1 MRKLAAKHERKLM
14 ACMAAI
20 LLMMAMLG
28 VAAYSVLSRVN
39 RTFEIAVNSTAR
51 KLWLA
56 GDINMAAGDMLAA
69 QRGMLL
75 YANTPEAD
83 ADLELFEARSALAN
97 RDAVELRSLSVNQ
110 EELKI
115 IGIVEASNTS
125 YREVVEHIRQLQ
137 DSNLAD
143 SRKVAESYKSIDE
156 ITDQLEVLESNRLRE
171 ALSSTQRRLR
181 YGRIVLRVCGGIAL
195 LVVLFALQSIHV
207 MGEALRASAD
217 QARASAQ
224 QARASAEQ
232 AYDSAAFSEL
242 LINSMPCAVCIL
254 DVDGNLKRGNKNF
267 LGYSRADMLEKGVL
281 SIVEP
286 ESLGAVKRAL
296 VATLDEGYAE
306 TEAYLVSK
314 DGTKIPTYLTQTRF
328 VYEGEPC
335 ILGVGFDI
343 SKQKKAEQYSR
354 LQQAALES
362 ASEGIVITDAAGR
375 IEWANHAFTTLTGYE
390 LKEVLG
396 LNPRILKSG
405 MMDRDFYRALWST
418 ILDGEKWSGELWNLR
433 KDGNV
438 YCEEMHIAPVR
449 ALDETIS
456 NFVAVKHD
464 ITERKQAEQEAERAK
479 EGLVLLN
486 KELRE
491 ANEHIL
497 KISQTDSL
505 TGLANRRTI
514 DERMRHELA
523 RADRLGCGF
532 SVILGDLDHFKSI
545 NDEFGHLV
553 GDRVLVAAAGVLAD
567 QARPYDLPA
576 RFGGEEFLL
585 LLPES
590 SLEDAITIA
599 QRIRAAI
606 SRVAVPEVTRQITIS
621 LGISTWGHGDTL
633 GALVGR
639 ADAALYQA
647 KKRGRNRVVAQRSD
661 MPPTISGQ
669 VLAVD
674 ALQALVKRA

>member
-1 MRKLAAKHERKLM
+1 MKKLAADQRLM
-14 ACMAAI
+14 ACLAAI
-20 LLMMAMLG
+20 LIVTAMLG
-28 VAAYSVLSRVN
+28 VVSNSVLSGVN
-39 RTFEIAVNSTAR
+39 RTFETAVNSTAR

-69 QRGMLL
+69 QRGILL
-75 YANTPEAD
+75 YADTPEVQSNMR
-83 ADLELFEARSALAN
+83 LFEVRSAQVD
-97 RDAVELRSLSVNQ
+97 RDAAELRSLSVNQ

-115 IGIVEASNTS
+115 IGIVEASNAS
-125 YREVVEHIRQLQ
+125 YRDVVEPIQQLTSF
-137 DSNLAD
+137 DLAD
-143 SRKVAESYKSIDE
+143 TRKVANAYKSIDE
-156 ITDQLEVLESNRLRE
+156 ITDQLEILESNYLKAALGETRTRLI
-171 ALSSTQRRLR
+171 
-181 YGRIVLRVCGGIAL
+181 YGRIALGVCAAIAL
-195 LVVLFALQSIHV
+195 LVVILALKTVRSIGV
-207 MGEALRASAD
+207 TLRG
-217 QARASAQ
+217 
-224 QARASAEQ
+224 SAEEARVSAGQ
-232 AYDSAAFSEL
+232 ALASAAFSEL
-242 LINSMPCAVCIL
+242 LMNSMPCAICIL

-267 LGYSRADMLEKGVL
+267 LGYSRTDMLEKGVL
-281 SIVEP
+281 SLVEP
-286 ESLGAVKRAL
+286 ESLEAVKRAL
-296 VATLDEGYAE
+296 VKTLEEGYAE
-306 TEAYLVSK
+306 TEAYLISR

-328 VYEGEPC
+328 LFKGEPC

-343 SKQKKAEQYSR
+343 SRQKKAEQYGR
-354 LQQAALES
+354 LQRAALES
-362 ASEGIVITDAAGR
+362 ASEGIVITDAVGR

-390 LKEVLG
+390 LEEVLG

-405 MMDRDFYRALWST
+405 MMDRGFYRALWST

-497 KISQTDSL
+497 KISQTDAL

-514 DERMRHELA
+514 DERMRNEMA

-576 RFGGEEFLL
+576 RFGGEEFLV

-590 SLEDAITIA
+590 SLEDAMTIA
-599 QRIRAAI
+599 QRIRTAI
-606 SRVAVPEVTRQITIS
+606 SGVAVPEVTRQVTIS

-661 MPPTISGQ
+661 MPATIAGH
-669 VLAVD
+669 VLAVN
-674 ALQALVKRA
+674 APQALVKRA

>member
-1 MRKLAAKHERKLM
+1 MRKLAAEPKLM
-14 ACMAAI
+14 ACLAAI
-20 LLMMAMLG
+20 LLMTAMLG
-28 VAAYSVLSRVN
+28 VVSYSVLSRVN

-69 QRGMLL
+69 QRGILL
-75 YANTPEAD
+75 YANTPESD
-83 ADLELFEARSALAN
+83 ADLRLFEARSAQVD
-97 RDAVELRSLSVNQ
+97 RDAAELRPLSVNP
-110 EELKI
+110 EERKI
-115 IGIVEASNTS
+115 IGIVEDSNGS
-125 YREVVEHIRQLQ
+125 YREVVEHIQQLHLS
-137 DSNLAD
+137 DLAD
-143 SRKVAESYKSIDE
+143 RSQVADAYKSIDE
-156 ITDQLEVLESNRLRE
+156 ITDQLEVLENQYLRD
-171 ALSSTQRRLR
+171 ALGVTRTRLR
-181 YGRIVLRVCGGIAL
+181 YGRIGLGVCAAIAL
-195 LVVLFALQSIHV
+195 FVVLFALHTV
-207 MGEALRASAD
+207 HGMGEALRASAE
-217 QARASAQ
+217 

-281 SIVEP
+281 SVVEP
-286 ESLGAVKRAL
+286 ESLGAVKQAL
-296 VATLDEGYAE
+296 AATLDEGYAE

-354 LQQAALES
+354 LQRVALES
-362 ASEGIVITDAAGR
+362 ASEGIVITDATGK
-375 IEWANHAFTTLTGYE
+375 IEWANPAFTTLTGYE
-390 LKEVLG
+390 LEEVMG
-396 LNPRILKSG
+396 VNPRILKSG
-405 MMDRDFYRALWST
+405 MMDRAFYQVLWST
-418 ILDGEKWSGELWNLR
+418 ILDGQKWSGELWNLN
-433 KDGNV
+433 KDGNL
-438 YCEEMHIAPVR
+438 YGEEMHIAPVR
-449 ALDETIS
+449 AMDGRIS

-464 ITERKQAEQEAERAK
+464 ITERKQAEAQAERAK
-479 EGLVLLN
+479 QGLVSLN

-497 KISQTDSL
+497 KISQTDAL

-514 DERMRHELA
+514 DERMRNEMA

-532 SVILGDLDHFKSI
+532 SVILGDMDHFKSI

-576 RFGGEEFLL
+576 RFGGEEFLV

-590 SLEDAITIA
+590 TLADAMTIA
-599 QRIRAAI
+599 QRIRTAI
-606 SRVAVPEVTRQITIS
+606 SGVAVPEVTRQITMS
-621 LGISTWGHGDTL
+621 MGISTWGHGDTL
-633 GALVGR
+633 GTLVGR

-647 KKRGRNRVVAQRSD
+647 KRRGRNRVVAQTSD
-661 MPPTISGQ
+661 MPQTIAGHVQ
-669 VLAVD
+669 AGE
-674 ALQALVKRA
+674 AREALVKSA

>member
-1 MRKLAAKHERKLM
+1 
-14 ACMAAI
+14 
-20 LLMMAMLG
+20 
-28 VAAYSVLSRVN
+28 
-39 RTFEIAVNSTAR
+39 
-51 KLWLA
+51 
-56 GDINMAAGDMLAA
+56 
-69 QRGMLL
+69 
-75 YANTPEAD
+75 
-83 ADLELFEARSALAN
+83 
-97 RDAVELRSLSVNQ
+97 
-110 EELKI
+110 
-115 IGIVEASNTS
+115 
-125 YREVVEHIRQLQ
+125 
-137 DSNLAD
+137 
-143 SRKVAESYKSIDE
+143 
-156 ITDQLEVLESNRLRE
+156 
-171 ALSSTQRRLR
+171 
-181 YGRIVLRVCGGIAL
+181 
-195 LVVLFALQSIHV
+195 
-207 MGEALRASAD
+207 
-217 QARASAQ
+217 
-224 QARASAEQ
+224 
-232 AYDSAAFSEL
+232 
-242 LINSMPCAVCIL
+242 
-254 DVDGNLKRGNKNF
+254 VDGNLKRGNKNF

-281 SIVEP
+281 SVVEP
-286 ESLGAVKRAL
+286 ESLGAVKQAL
-296 VATLDEGYAE
+296 AATLDEGYAE

-314 DGTKIPTYLTQTRF
+314 DGTKIPTYLTHTRF

-405 MMDRDFYRALWST
+405 MMNRGFYRALWST

-433 KDGNV
+433 KDGNM

-497 KISQTDSL
+497 KISQTDAL

-514 DERMRHELA
+514 DERMRNEMA

-661 MPPTISGQ
+661 MPPTISGH

-674 ALQALVKRA
+674 APQASVKRA

>member
-1 MRKLAAKHERKLM
+1 MRKLAADRKLM
-14 ACMAAI
+14 ACLAAI
-20 LLMMAMLG
+20 LIVTAMLG
-28 VAAYSVLSRVN
+28 MASNYVLSGVS
-39 RTFEIAVNSTAR
+39 RTFETAVNSTAQ

-69 QRGMLL
+69 QRGILL
-75 YANTPEAD
+75 YTD
-83 ADLELFEARSALAN
+83 AQEVASNVKLFDLRSMQVD
-97 RDAVELRSLSVNQ
+97 RDAAELKSLSVND

-115 IGIVEASNTS
+115 IGIVEDSNRS
-125 YREVVEHIRQLQ
+125 YRKTVHHVIRRDAMNSQDLNEVA
-137 DSNLAD
+137 NA
-143 SRKVAESYKSIDE
+143 YKSIDE
-156 ITDQLEVLESNRLRE
+156 ITDQLEILEKNYLGDALAKTRVRLE
-171 ALSSTQRRLR
+171 
-181 YGRIVLRVCGGIAL
+181 YGRIALGGCAGIAL
-195 LVVLFALQSIHV
+195 LIVLLALQAVLSI
-207 MGEALRASAD
+207 GKALRGSAKV
-217 QARASAQ
+217 
-224 QARASAEQ
+224 ARASAEQ
-232 AYDSAAFSEL
+232 ALASAAFSEL
-242 LINSMPCAVCIL
+242 LLNSMPCAVCIL

-286 ESLGAVKRAL
+286 ESLGAVKQAL
-296 VATLDEGYAE
+296 VATLEEGYAE

-314 DGTKIPTYLTQTRF
+314 DGTKIPAYLTQTRF

-375 IEWANHAFTTLTGYE
+375 IEWANHAFTTLTGYALE
-390 LKEVLG
+390 EVLG

-405 MMDRDFYRALWST
+405 MMDRGFYRALWST

-497 KISQTDSL
+497 KISQTDAL
-505 TGLANRRTI
+505 TGLANRRTL
-514 DERMRHELA
+514 DERMRHEMA

-576 RFGGEEFLL
+576 RFGGEEFLV

-590 SLEDAITIA
+590 SLEDAMTIA
-599 QRIRAAI
+599 QRIRTAI
-606 SRVAVPEVTRQITIS
+606 SGVAVSEVTRQITMS

-661 MPPTISGQ
+661 MPPTIAGH
-669 VLAVD
+669 VLSVD
-674 ALQALVKRA
+674 APEALVKIA

>member
-1 MRKLAAKHERKLM
+1 MRKLAADRKLM
-14 ACMAAI
+14 ACLAAI
-20 LLMMAMLG
+20 LIVTALLG
-28 VAAYSVLSRVN
+28 VVSNYVLSGIN
-39 RTFEIAVNSTAR
+39 RTFETAVNSTAQ

-69 QRGMLL
+69 QRGILL
-75 YANTPEAD
+75 YPD
-83 ADLELFEARSALAN
+83 AQEVASNVKLFDLRSMLVD
-97 RDAVELRSLSVNQ
+97 RDAAELKSLSVND

-115 IGIVEASNTS
+115 IAIVEESNLS
-125 YREVVEHIRQLQ
+125 YRKTVHHVIRRDAMNTQDLNEVA
-137 DSNLAD
+137 NA
-143 SRKVAESYKSIDE
+143 YKSIDE
-156 ITDQLEVLESNRLRE
+156 ITDQLEILEKNYLNDALAKTRTRLE
-171 ALSSTQRRLR
+171 
-181 YGRIVLRVCGGIAL
+181 YGRIALGGCAGIAL
-195 LVVLFALQSIHV
+195 LIVLLALQAVLSI
-207 MGEALRASAD
+207 GKALRGSAKE
-217 QARASAQ
+217 
-224 QARASAEQ
+224 ARASAEQ
-232 AYDSAAFSEL
+232 ALASAAFSKL

-286 ESLGAVKRAL
+286 ESLEAVKQAL

-328 VYEGEPC
+328 VYEGEQC

-343 SKQKKAEQYSR
+343 SKQKKAEQYGR
-354 LQQAALES
+354 LQRAALES

-390 LKEVLG
+390 LEEVLG

-405 MMDRDFYRALWST
+405 MMDRGFYRALWST

-497 KISQTDSL
+497 KISQTDAL

-514 DERMRHELA
+514 DEQMRNEMA

-532 SVILGDLDHFKSI
+532 SVILGDMDHFKSI

-567 QARPYDLPA
+567 QSRPYDLPA
-576 RFGGEEFLL
+576 RFGGEEFLV

-590 SLEDAITIA
+590 TLADAMTIA
-599 QRIRAAI
+599 QRIRTAI
-606 SRVAVPEVTRQITIS
+606 SRVAVPEVTRQITMS

-661 MPPTISGQ
+661 MPATIAGH
-669 VLAVD
+669 VLAVE
-674 ALQALVKRA
+674 ASETLVKIA

>member
-1 MRKLAAKHERKLM
+1 MRKLAADRKLM
-14 ACMAAI
+14 ACLAAI
-20 LLMMAMLG
+20 LIVTALLG
-28 VAAYSVLSRVN
+28 VVSNYVLSGIN
-39 RTFEIAVNSTAR
+39 RTFETAVNSTAQ

-69 QRGMLL
+69 QRGILL
-75 YANTPEAD
+75 YPD
-83 ADLELFEARSALAN
+83 AQEVASNVKLFDLRSMLVD
-97 RDAVELRSLSVNQ
+97 RDAAELKSLSVND

-115 IGIVEASNTS
+115 IAIVEESNLS
-125 YREVVEHIRQLQ
+125 YRKTVHHVIRRDAMNTQDLNEVA
-137 DSNLAD
+137 NA
-143 SRKVAESYKSIDE
+143 YKSIDE
-156 ITDQLEVLESNRLRE
+156 ITDQLEILEKNYLNDALAKTRTRLE
-171 ALSSTQRRLR
+171 
-181 YGRIVLRVCGGIAL
+181 YGRIALGGCAGIAL
-195 LVVLFALQSIHV
+195 LIVLLALQAVLSI
-207 MGEALRASAD
+207 GKALRGSAKE
-217 QARASAQ
+217 
-224 QARASAEQ
+224 ARASAEQ
-232 AYDSAAFSEL
+232 ALASAAFSKL

-286 ESLGAVKRAL
+286 ESLEAVKQAL

-328 VYEGEPC
+328 VYEGEQC

-343 SKQKKAEQYSR
+343 SKQKKAEQYGR
-354 LQQAALES
+354 LQRAALES

-390 LKEVLG
+390 LEEVLG

-405 MMDRDFYRALWST
+405 MMDRGFYRALWST

-497 KISQTDSL
+497 KISQTDAL

-514 DERMRHELA
+514 DEQMRNEMA

-532 SVILGDLDHFKSI
+532 SVILGDMDHFKSI

-576 RFGGEEFLL
+576 RFGGEEFLV

-590 SLEDAITIA
+590 TLADAMTIA
-599 QRIRAAI
+599 QRIRTAI
-606 SRVAVPEVTRQITIS
+606 SRVAVPEVTRQITMS

-661 MPPTISGQ
+661 MPATIAGH
-669 VLAVD
+669 VLAVE
-674 ALQALVKRA
+674 APEALVKIA